1 MLRQPLQ
8 CLSLAL
14 NPKAV
19 PMLNDETYR
28 SQTASRPPVPL
39 GRNEYV
45 LDALNRFERPLVEY
59 ACRLFC
65 GDLHAARD
73 SVQYTF
79 MQLCKQE
86 PEKIGDK
93 LCPWLYS
100 VCRNHVLDQLR
111 SKRHHT
117 VTGFD
122 YSKRI
127 DQTAVDP
134 ARQTEKHEILRKL
147 KSLCGDLNQR
157 ERGVVDLWSH
167 GFSTNEIAEML
178 DRSPGAVRVCI
189 HRAIK
194 RFRKNPVVMS
204 WLERATGQI
213 VEPDGSLNSSSKYNG
228 NKMPLISGEE
238 Q

>member
-1 MLRQPLQ
+1 
-8 CLSLAL
+8 
-14 NPKAV
+14 
-19 PMLNDETYR
+19 MLNDETCR

-39 GRNEYV
+39 GRDEFV
-45 LDALNRFERPLVEY
+45 LDALDRFERPLVEY
-59 ACRLFC
+59 ASRLFH

-86 PEKIGDK
+86 PEKIEGK
-93 LCPWLYS
+93 LYPWLYS

-111 SKRHHT
+111 SKRHQT
-117 VTGFD
+117 VTGVD
-122 YSKRI
+122 HSNRV
-127 DQTAVDP
+127 DQAAVDP

-194 RFRKNPVVMS
+194 RLKQNPVVMS

-228 NKMPLISGEE
+228 NKMPSISGE
-238 Q
+238 QQ